1 MFTPNLDH
9 YGYGIIIDSF
19 ENHLRIWHNGG
30 IPGFLSH
37 ITRFPNDD
45 MCIIIFSN
53 NETNTDLID
62 AGLSNILFDIPI
74 IMPYQHK
81 EVKIDPAILDRYVG
95 KYYAFMTLQFFK
107 KDGKLYRHLNGVPDI
122 QLIPESE
129 TKFFYGDDS
138 DRQIEFE
145 VDKNGKVV
153 KTWFINNGMKGEMKK
168 VE

>member
-1 MFTPNLDH
+1 
-9 YGYGIIIDSF
+9 
-19 ENHLRIWHNGG
+19 
-30 IPGFLSH
+30 
-37 ITRFPNDD
+37 
-45 MCIIIFSN
+45 
-53 NETNTDLID
+53 
-62 AGLSNILFDIPI
+62 
-74 IMPYQHK
+74 
-81 EVKIDPAILDRYVG
+81 
-95 KYYAFMTLQFFK
+95 MTLQFFK

-129 TKFFYGDDS
+129 TKFFYGDGS